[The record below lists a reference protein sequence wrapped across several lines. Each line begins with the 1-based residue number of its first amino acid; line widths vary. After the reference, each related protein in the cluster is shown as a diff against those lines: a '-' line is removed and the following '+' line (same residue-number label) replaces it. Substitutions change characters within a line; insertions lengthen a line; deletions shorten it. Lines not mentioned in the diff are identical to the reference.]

1 MSIKKVFPLDPYD
14 DNQLDMIKEFI
25 NNSGIE
31 SHYFNMLLDM
41 KNNLSKEQ
49 YLDIKKQGNEIEEL
63 LIVEEDSKIRGYC
76 HLLGEK
82 DLKIYKL
89 LFPDNDTHMKSI
101 ISSIMNYVQSELDFE
116 EIFIEL
122 NSNDNINGKKLLDL
136 GFESLGDEFGHT
148 IFLKEKGA
156 ELEVQRKI

>member
-49 YLDIKKQGNEIEEL
+49 YLDIKKQG
-63 LIVEEDSKIRGYC
+63 KPC
-76 HLLGEK
+76 F
-82 DLKIYKL
+82 
-89 LFPDNDTHMKSI
+89 LFT
-101 ISSIMNYVQSELDFE
+101 Y
-116 EIFIEL
+116 
-122 NSNDNINGKKLLDL
+122 
-136 GFESLGDEFGHT
+136 
-148 IFLKEKGA
+148 
-156 ELEVQRKI
+156 

>member
-1 MSIKKVFPLDPYD
+1 MIGLSIKKVFPLDPYD

-89 LFPDNDTHMKSI
+89 LFPLFYNTYQMSDL
-101 ISSIMNYVQSELDFE
+101 QSYGFSLLLDILVGDDDFPGLPRQQVE
-116 EIFIEL
+116 EIVREACALIRDFHK
-122 NSNDNINGKKLLDL
+122 DVTRQLL
-136 GFESLGDEFGHT
+136 G
-148 IFLKEKGA
+148 
-156 ELEVQRKI
+156 R